1 MRRALFVLALLL
13 LVVAGLVVA
22 NAALSTRIDGELDHL
37 EVTDAAMAARH
48 HPPGSPCVR
57 YPTAAPEIPLAELR
71 ETGAAL
77 RSLDVPVDAWGDL
90 FGHLFTLE
98 LRREQ
103 ALHGRSMAEEYLEA
117 LERTTASRPLARLAV
132 AFQRRRLLEKLDVL
146 TATRD
151 MAATG
156 EAAFAKLTPR
166 QQEGV
171 LALLAAKPLHFRLG
185 AFVQLLQDARDH
197 EEQQRLDTPTPADPA
212 PEDAAT
218 PSACPPLPHRA
229 TITRAE
235 LNAALAGEQAF
246 ITQARVVPAFANGT
260 FEGFKL
266 FGLRRGTRLAEV
278 GFCNGDRVLSINGQA
293 LSSPEAVLQGTTEW
307 RRATSLDFQL
317 VRAGAPGTLTLD
329 VEPAK

>member
-1 MRRALFVLALLL
+1 MRRALLVLALLL

-22 NAALSTRIDGELDHL
+22 DAALSTRIDGELEHL

-48 HPPGSPCVR
+48 HPPGSACVR
-57 YPTAAPEIPLAELR
+57 YPTAAPEPTLAELR

-77 RSLDVPVDAWGDL
+77 RDLGLAVDAWGDL
-90 FGHLFTLE
+90 FAHLFTLE

-156 EAAFAKLTPR
+156 EAAFSTLTAR
-166 QQEGV
+166 QQEGA
-171 LALLAAKPLHFRLG
+171 LALLAAKPTHFRLG
-185 AFVQLLQDARDH
+185 SFVRLLEDARDQA
-197 EEQQRLDTPTPADPA
+197 EQARLEPPPAGEPA
-212 PEDAAT
+212 AEAA
-218 PSACPPLPHRA
+218 PACPALPHRA
-229 TITRAE
+229 AVSRAE
-235 LNAALAGEQAF
+235 LNAALSGEQSF
-246 ITQARVVPAFANGT
+246 ITQARVVPAFVNGT
-260 FEGFKL
+260 FDGFRL
-266 FGLRRGTRLAEV
+266 FGLRPGTRLAEV
-278 GFCNGDRVLSINGQA
+278 GFCNGDRVRSINGSA

-307 RRATSLDFQL
+307 RRATSLEFQL
-317 VRAGAPGTLTLD
+317 VRAGTPGTLTLD
-329 VEPAK
+329 VQ

>member
-1 MRRALFVLALLL
+1 MRRALLVLALLL
-13 LVVAGLVVA
+13 LVVGGLVVA
-22 NAALSTRIDGELDHL
+22 DAALSTRIDGELDHL

-57 YPTAAPEIPLAELR
+57 YPTAAPEVPLAELR

-77 RSLDVPVDAWGDL
+77 RALDLPVDAWGDL

-156 EAAFAKLTPR
+156 EAAFSTLTAR
-166 QQEGV
+166 QQEGA
-171 LALLAAKPLHFRLG
+171 LALLAAKPTHFRLG
-185 AFVQLLQDARDH
+185 SFARHLEDARDQ
-197 EEQQRLDTPTPADPA
+197 EEQARLEAPPAGEPTAEAA
-212 PEDAAT
+212 P
-218 PSACPPLPHRA
+218 ACPALPHRA
-229 TITRAE
+229 TISRAE
-235 LNAALAGEQAF
+235 LNAALSGEQSF
-246 ITQARVVPAFANGT
+246 IMQACVVPAFVDGA
-260 FEGFKL
+260 FDGFRL
-266 FGLRRGTRLAEV
+266 FGLRPGTRLAEV
-278 GFCNGDRVLSINGQA
+278 GFCNGDRVRSLNGSA

-307 RRATSLDFQL
+307 RRATSLEFRL
-317 VRAGAPGTLTLD
+317 VRAGTPGTLTLD
-329 VEPAK
+329 VQ